1 MVVIGIKFPFKETTS
16 GGIIEGTI
24 TTLEQVRS
32 NLIALLTTRRRQR
45 VMRNSYYS
53 PLYDYLFEAWDDIAE
68 QQLREEL
75 YAKIQEF
82 IPEVT
87 VRQII
92 LIFDETTYVLQ
103 VQIVYT
109 VIELFDAQ
117 DTVSIEVNLQNNI

>member
-92 LIFDETTYVLQ
+92 LIFDDTTYVLQ

>member
-1 MVVIGIKFPFKETTS
+1 MVIIGIKFPFKETTS

-53 PLYDYLFEAWDDIAE
+53 PLYDYLFEAWDDISE

>member
-1 MVVIGIKFPFKETTS
+1 MVIIGIKFPFKETTS

>member
-1 MVVIGIKFPFKETTS
+1 
-16 GGIIEGTI
+16 
-24 TTLEQVRS
+24 
-32 NLIALLTTRRRQR
+32 
-45 VMRNSYYS
+45 MRNSYYS